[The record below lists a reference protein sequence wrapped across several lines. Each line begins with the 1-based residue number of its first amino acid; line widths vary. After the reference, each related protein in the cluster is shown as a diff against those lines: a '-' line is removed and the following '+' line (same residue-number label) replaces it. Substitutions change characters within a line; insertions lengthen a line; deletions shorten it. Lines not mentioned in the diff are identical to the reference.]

1 MVLPH
6 LATTYVAGPHI
17 GDEVVIR
24 HVSFFLF
31 HGLSSCCYLTTNFD
45 SKVHLINVIIATN
58 LSSSLQHKNKDIILY
73 LMRYFDARNTMPIIC
88 AKLQSTCF
96 PYNTKYGSCQIHFDL
111 PIICII
117 YSYLFPCCTAI
128 WLTFFLFMT
137 KSLVG
142 LGFGRK
148 RRKMN
153 NITGQQEKPH
163 ANFVNNDQPLK

>member
-17 GDEVVIR
+17 GDDVTIR

-45 SKVHLINVIIATN
+45 SKVHLINVIIAN

-96 PYNTKYGSCQIHFDL
+96 HYNTKYGSCQIHFDL
-111 PIICII
+111 PIIFVI

-153 NITGQQEKPH
+153 NITGQQEKPY
-163 ANFVNNDQPLK
+163 ANFVNNDKPLK

>member
-17 GDEVVIR
+17 GDDVTIR

-45 SKVHLINVIIATN
+45 SKVHLINVIIAN

-111 PIICII
+111 PIIFVI

-153 NITGQQEKPH
+153 NITGQQEKPY
-163 ANFVNNDQPLK
+163 ANFVNNDKPLK

>member
-1 MVLPH
+1 M
-6 LATTYVAGPHI
+6 
-17 GDEVVIR
+17 
-24 HVSFFLF
+24 
-31 HGLSSCCYLTTNFD
+31 
-45 SKVHLINVIIATN
+45 
-58 LSSSLQHKNKDIILY
+58 
-73 LMRYFDARNTMPIIC
+73 
-88 AKLQSTCF
+88 TCF
-96 PYNTKYGSCQIHFDL
+96 PYNTKYGACQIHFDL
-111 PIICII
+111 PIIFVI

-163 ANFVNNDQPLK
+163 ANFVNNDKPLK